1 MASRPVAR
9 PRLTWP
15 GDDHHG
21 TGRMI
26 GTHMCWSYDD
36 IRPFDGFA
44 REFLRAGLAAGER
57 VWFVGGRRS
66 AATGEW
72 LRGVATT
79 VPRADTVRVVSCAD
93 AYPGGAAIDPATQVE
108 AYVAATAE
116 ALAAGFTGLRVVA
129 DVTDLVRTG
138 EQRAAFARYE
148 YVIGRHLRTAPVRA
162 VCAFDRLELGD
173 RAVAEL
179 AVLHETGHR
188 PGVTF
193 SLRPGPTPDT
203 AILDGNLDLGAE
215 ELFATALGHT
225 DLEPVDGVV
234 TVDAARLTFVDHRSL
249 LALQRYAGSRGTAV
263 VVRTR
268 LAVAARI
275 AELLELPRVRVEV
288 TG

>member
-1 MASRPVAR
+1 MTAAHV
-9 PRLTWP
+9 
-15 GDDHHG
+15 
-21 TGRMI
+21 
-26 GTHMCWSYDD
+26 CWSYDEL
-36 IRPFDGFA
+36 RAFDEFA
-44 REFLRAGLAAGER
+44 RGFLRAGLAAGER
-57 VWFVGGRRS
+57 VWFVAGRRS
-66 AATGEW
+66 GATGEW
-72 LRGVATT
+72 LRDVATT
-79 VPRADTVRVVSCAD
+79 APRADSARVVSCAD

-108 AYVAATAE
+108 TYVAATAE

-148 YVIGRHLRTAPVRA
+148 YVIGRHLRTAPMRA

-173 RAVAEL
+173 RVVAEL
-179 AVLHETGHR
+179 AVLHEASH
-188 PGVTF
+188 PF
-193 SLRPGPTPDT
+193 SLRSGSTPDA

-234 TVDAARLTFVDHRSL
+234 TVDAAGLTFVDHRSL
-249 LALQRYAGSRGTAV
+249 LALQRYAGSRGITV

-268 LAVAARI
+268 LAIAARV